1 MSDNQN
7 FEKTATNSLLTAK
20 ADQST
25 SVAPTAYS
33 QPIVIEG
40 KSGRGLAT
48 GALALSVLALGAS
61 GFLFV
66 EGQNVFKQQESNVKQ
81 ELEKAALGE
90 SENGVKLN
98 TSIEQQGLLNQK
110 LQQLEVMQKEDHA
123 ELDNLNRG
131 YNELL
136 KGRVNWLVDEVEVT
150 LNVASQQL
158 LLSGNVPAAI
168 SVLKSINQ
176 RLDRFDQ
183 PELIPIKKAV
193 KEDLD
198 DLSAAASN
206 YLDVSSTSV
215 KIDSL
220 EKRVAALPLLVDS
233 TLQPKDIQA
242 APSANDVDFWTR
254 TWDKTV
260 AMLKGMVE
268 IRKLESNDAML
279 LAPEQIYFIR
289 QNLRLRLLDARL
301 ALLQHNSAIYKQN
314 LEDVESTVN
323 SYFDTQAPT
332 TQAWLQ
338 DLKELNAQNLQFV
351 SDNALSRSREKVRN
365 YQNEVA
371 KKPVVLQD
379 VEARSD
385 VVLPAISTAS
395 PSPEVQSTQS
405 APAASAVVAPKA
417 TPAETVPASA
427 PAKVEKTEAKEQVAS
442 APANS
447 TAVVPAALPPLPKTA
462 NSAQLANLTAS
473 ASDVAKAENTEAKKE
488 DKPKAEEAKKTET
501 ASNKDKANATKT
513 VKKED
518 KPKPKPKTEERN
530 RQTSEK
536 KGNTVGKQKTGK
548 LVTAKK
554 AEPAASTAKV
564 EPVKPTT
571 TKKSSTKRAD
581 APKTLTQPKAKS
593 TRIRSEQTR
602 RAINPAAQNAGKKR
616 ASGEHIKPNY
626 RTLFQ
631 ETTPQ

>member
-20 ADQST
+20 ADQGT

-193 KEDLD
+193 KDDLD

-301 ALLQHNSAIYKQN
+301 ALLQHNGAIYKQN

-395 PSPEVQSTQS
+395 PSPEVQTTQS
-405 APAASAVVAPKA
+405 VPVASAVVAPKA
-417 TPAETVPASA
+417 TPAETAPASA

-554 AEPAASTAKV
+554 AELAASTAKV

-571 TKKSSTKRAD
+571 TKKSSTNRAD
-581 APKTLTQPKAKS
+581 APNTLTQPKAQS

-631 ETTPQ
+631 ETMPQ